1 VGSYARAEWEDI
13 AQASARSYVGAVADA
28 VGPGAT
34 LAIGV
39 DGVINGAPA
48 AGVITL
54 GRLGTGFSE
63 TGEPVPYNLAN
74 TWAFFGDIFGTIR
87 TSTLSG
93 FTYSNTEIVM
103 RPANVARVQFVNSG
117 LYANKTGAGAWGT
130 YSDERL
136 KKNFRSI
143 TDASGK
149 LNALNPCH
157 FEYKNTGEDANPDG
171 TRTGFIAQEFAQVF
185 PGHVHEGIPLLDADK
200 ATLGDGEKSKII
212 EADLTP
218 YLVKAFQ
225 ELNTKLEQENLLLK
239 QQLATLSA
247 RLDALEAK

>member
-1 VGSYARAEWEDI
+1 
-13 AQASARSYVGAVADA
+13 
-28 VGPGAT
+28 
-34 LAIGV
+34 
-39 DGVINGAPA
+39 
-48 AGVITL
+48 
-54 GRLGTGFSE
+54 
-63 TGEPVPYNLAN
+63 
-74 TWAFFGDIFGTIR
+74 
-87 TSTLSG
+87 
-93 FTYSNTEIVM
+93 M

-225 ELNTKLEQENLLLK
+225 EMSAKIASLEA
-239 QQLATLSA
+239 QLA
-247 RLDALEAK
+247 ALQSG